1 MCLINFF
8 SLFLLHYLILN
19 ISEVQSKV
27 EETKWPCW
35 AQLYIKMR
43 IQKLNFASEALKIIF
58 IIYKFSFF
66 YGGKCPAR
74 LGLPR

>member
-35 AQLYIKMR
+35 TQLYIKMQ

-66 YGGKCPAR
+66 MEASVR
-74 LGLPR
+74 NQLG